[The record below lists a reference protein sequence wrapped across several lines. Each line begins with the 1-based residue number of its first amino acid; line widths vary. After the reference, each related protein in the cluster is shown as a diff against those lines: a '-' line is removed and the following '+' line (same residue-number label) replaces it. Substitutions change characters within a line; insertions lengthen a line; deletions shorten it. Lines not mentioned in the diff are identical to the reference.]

1 MSQTGVHY
9 MTQTQRFFINTLRCK
24 QPSLKI
30 KYAINFRD
38 FRNIELKAK
47 LSPIRS
53 PTTQIQIDL
62 QILDQDRQPLYVI
75 NKTAKY
81 APTLIMNLSK
91 SSQTMIA
98 LINNLNTHTENTDD
112 TLPIAVV
119 IRFKCN
125 TTSTKT
131 TEPVLVKNW
140 QPSEA
145 QIEEYRKRL
154 PPAKLREMQQKEAQ
168 MQKTGEC
175 FLNPIST
182 VDQQIADILTTIHR
196 RSKTGRLPASMN
208 HIIKKKQVTIDENR
222 NQTWII
228 PRLQQYKRQ
237 HLNL

>member
-1 MSQTGVHY
+1 
-9 MTQTQRFFINTLRCK
+9 MTQTQRFFINTLRWK

-38 FRNIELKAK
+38 FRNIQLKAK
-47 LSPIRS
+47 LSPITS
-53 PTTQIQIDL
+53 PTTQIQIQL
-62 QILDQDRQPLYVI
+62 QILDHDRQQLYVI

-91 SSQTMIA
+91 STQTMIA
-98 LINNLNTHTENTDD
+98 LINNLNTHIENTDD
-112 TLPIAVV
+112 TPPIAVV

-125 TTSTKT
+125 TKT

-145 QIEEYRKRL
+145 QIEDYRKRL

-182 VDQQIADILTTIHR
+182 VDQQIADILKTIHR
-196 RSKTGRLPASMN
+196 RSKTGRLPATMN

-228 PRLQQYKRQ
+228 PRLEQYKRQ